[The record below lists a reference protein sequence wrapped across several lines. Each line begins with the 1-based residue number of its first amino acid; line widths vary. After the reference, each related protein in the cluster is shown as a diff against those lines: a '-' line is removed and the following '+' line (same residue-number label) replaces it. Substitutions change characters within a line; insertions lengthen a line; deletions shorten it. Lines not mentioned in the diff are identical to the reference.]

1 MRANAPATVAAQLK
15 RKPVRRTSNPM
26 PLDLTPLEQQ
36 ILERSQDSTVT
47 IRRRRMVVVAGLFA
61 AVAFW
66 YLFAV
71 MESPSFAF
79 FIVLLYLGVTV
90 FEKWAYA
97 NAVLGYKSLIR
108 KLSSRVE
115 ELEQLGD
122 RPSDFDAV

>member
-1 MRANAPATVAAQLK
+1 
-15 RKPVRRTSNPM
+15 M